1 MEKQEIIMTQIL
13 FYGVPEGC
21 SFGSIVALEWS
32 GQPYQL
38 SRIAMPETVTSEAYR
53 QINPIGETPTLR
65 TASGEFISESMAIL
79 NHIGAGAVEQGIA
92 FRQGTK
98 DFDRLNQMLAFL
110 NTTFFNAYAS
120 LWYALEHA
128 SDENEREVLVAYGK
142 TKVAKAHEDLEL
154 LLGNRPWLLGDNR
167 TLADA
172 YFMGIAR
179 WSDFHKTASY
189 ANYPGLS
196 ALHQRLEADA
206 GVRFAHA
213 IEHEEQAVSA
223 GGFAGHVSF
232 DDALRATRKA
242 A

>member
-1 MEKQEIIMTQIL
+1 MTQIL

-32 GQPYQL
+32 RQPYLL

-53 QINPIGETPTLR
+53 QINAVGETPTLR
-65 TASGEFISESMAIL
+65 TTTGEFISESMAIL
-79 NHIGAGAVEQGIA
+79 NHIGTGAIEQGIA

-128 SDENEREVLVAYGK
+128 SDGNEREVLIGYGK

-154 LLGNRPWLLGDNR
+154 LLGSQQWLLGDNP

-172 YFMGIAR
+172 YYMGIAR

-189 ANYPGLS
+189 ADYAGLN

-206 GVRFAHA
+206 GVRFAYA
-213 IEHEEQAVSA
+213 IEHEEPAVSA

-232 DDALRATRKA
+232 DDALKLTRKA